1 MRWVSLWDVIRL
13 PASDLPRDVHVL
25 SAVAFLVAVGFGV
38 MVPVLPVFARS
49 FGVTQFAVGAVIS
62 AFALMRFL
70 TSPLCGPINRLIGE
84 RVALGIGIGIVALST
99 AGAGLAQSYP
109 QLLVLRGVGGI
120 GSAMF
125 SVSAMVLL
133 LASVTAAQRG
143 RASALYSGGFVLGGM
158 AGPAIGG
165 GLAAISIRAP
175 FFFYA
180 FTLVL
185 AGGVGLAMLSK
196 RTVRP
201 DESGEHPEVSL
212 REAWQQSRFRAA
224 CWANFASGW
233 QAQGARS
240 TLVPLLV
247 VEVLNREA
255 AWTGIS
261 FAIAAVVQAIA
272 LQPVG
277 RLTDTWGRKPV
288 LVVGL
293 IACGVS
299 SAFIPF
305 SPNIGWL
312 TVALCVFGAGSA
324 ALSTSPTAIVGDV
337 TRGSGGTPVAVFQMH
352 SDLGSIIGPLAAG
365 ALADHYPL
373 PVAFGVGAVLMIL
386 ASAWTASVRTKLP
399 DDEGAVQ

>member
-1 MRWVSLWDVIRL
+1 MSTTN
-13 PASDLPRDVHVL
+13 LPRDVLVL

-62 AFALMRFL
+62 AFALMRFM
-70 TSPLCGPINRLIGE
+70 TSPLCGAINRLIGE
-84 RVALGIGIGIVALST
+84 RVALGVGIGIVALST

-133 LASVTAAQRG
+133 LASVDSSQRG
-143 RASALYSGGFVLGGM
+143 RASALYSGGFLLGGM

-165 GLAAISIRAP
+165 VLAAISIRAP

-185 AGGVGLAMLSK
+185 AGGVGLMMLS
-196 RTVRP
+196 RPSVRP
-201 DESGEHPEVSL
+201 ADHGGARDMSL
-212 REAWQQSRFRAA
+212 RQVWRQARYRVA
-224 CWANFASGW
+224 CWANFTSGW

-247 VEVLNREA
+247 VEVLNQEPT
-255 AWTGIS
+255 WTGIS
-261 FAIAAVVQAIA
+261 FAIAAVAQALA

-288 LVVGL
+288 LVAGL
-293 IACGVS
+293 LACGVS
-299 SAFIPF
+299 SALIPF
-305 SPNIGWL
+305 APNIALL
-312 TVALCVFGAGSA
+312 TVALCVFGLGSA

-337 TRGSGGTPVAVFQMH
+337 TGGTGGTPVAVFQMH

-365 ALADHYPL
+365 ALADSYPL
-373 PVAFGVGAVLMIL
+373 PVAFGVGAVLML
-386 ASAWTASVRTKLP
+386 GVSLLTAGTRTRLP
-399 DDEGAVQ
+399 GDEGSVQS

>member
-1 MRWVSLWDVIRL
+1 VSRL
-13 PASDLPRDVHVL
+13 PTSNLPRDVHVL

-49 FGVTQFAVGAVIS
+49 FGVSQFAVGAVIS

-84 RVALGIGIGIVALST
+84 RVALGVGIGIVALST

-109 QLLVLRGVGGI
+109 QLLVLRGVGGV

-133 LASVTAAQRG
+133 LASVTGAQRG
-143 RASALYSGGFVLGGM
+143 RASALYSGGFLLGGM
-158 AGPAIGG
+158 TGPAIGG

-185 AGGVGLAMLSK
+185 AGGVGLAMLGK
-196 RTVRP
+196 HTARP
-201 DESGEHPEVSL
+201 DDHGGQPEMSL
-212 REAWQQSRFRAA
+212 REAWQQSRYRVA

-247 VEVLNREA
+247 VEVLNREP
-255 AWTGIS
+255 AWTGLS
-261 FAIAAVVQAIA
+261 LAVAAVVQAIA
-272 LQPVG
+272 LPVVG
-277 RLTDTWGRKPV
+277 PLTDGWGRKPV
-288 LVVGL
+288 LVAGL

-305 SPNIGWL
+305 APDVGWL
-312 TVALCVFGAGSA
+312 TVALCIFGAGSA

-337 TRGSGGTPVAVFQMH
+337 TGGSGGSPVAVFQMH

-373 PVAFGVGAVLMIL
+373 PVAFGVGAILMVIV
-386 ASAWTASVRTKLP
+386 SVWTARVPIHSPGDKGVVHR
-399 DDEGAVQ
+399 